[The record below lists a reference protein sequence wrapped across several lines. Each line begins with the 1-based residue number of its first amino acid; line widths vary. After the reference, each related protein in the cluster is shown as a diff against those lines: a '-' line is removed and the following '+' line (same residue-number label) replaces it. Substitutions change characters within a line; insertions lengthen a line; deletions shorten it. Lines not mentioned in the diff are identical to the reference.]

1 LKVEIEKSRNLM
13 DGGKETVIGELETL
27 AVAMSG
33 EDRESK
39 FYIPSN
45 PKMGIKQI
53 EQFSA

>member
-39 FYIPSN
+39 FYIPFQ
-45 PKMGIKQI
+45 PKNGHQTNRTVP
-53 EQFSA
+53 